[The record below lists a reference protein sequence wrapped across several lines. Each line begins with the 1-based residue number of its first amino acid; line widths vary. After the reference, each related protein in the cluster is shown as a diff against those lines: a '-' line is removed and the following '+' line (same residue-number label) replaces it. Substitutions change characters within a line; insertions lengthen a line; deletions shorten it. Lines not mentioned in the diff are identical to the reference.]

1 MSPKPVRLAKV
12 EEKNYSYSYF
22 FSSKKIM
29 DMVEAWVLNHATLC
43 LFVAMAFLIAC
54 FTVLIFAICG
64 ISTME
69 SGAQYNH
76 IQDVI

>member
-1 MSPKPVRLAKV
+1 MREPVRLAKQ
-12 EEKNYSYSYF
+12 ENQSYSFYN
-22 FSSKKIM
+22 SLM
-29 DMVEAWVLNHATLC
+29 DKVEAWVLNHATLC

-76 IQDVI
+76 LGDII